1 VIAAPFIVEALDASH
16 DRASFSCGVE
26 ALDRYF
32 WKQVTQDVRR
42 RVTACYVA
50 LDAQGAKVAGYYTL
64 SAAGIPLAEMPA
76 ELAKRL
82 PRYPSVPVARLGRLA
97 VDQAYRG
104 RKLGSALL
112 WDAVQRSLR
121 SEIAVFALVVDAKD
135 DQAGTF
141 YRHHG
146 FTSFGS
152 QPRQLVL
159 PLTNLIIR

>member
-1 VIAAPFIVEALDASH
+1 MAGPFVIEALGPSH

-32 WKQVTQDVRR
+32 QKQVTQDVRR
-42 RVTACYVA
+42 RATACYVA
-50 LDAQGAKVAGYYTL
+50 TEVSGVKVAGYYTL
-64 SAAGIPLAEMPA
+64 AAAGIPLADMPA

-112 WDAVQRSLR
+112 WDAIQRSSR

-135 DQAGTF
+135 DQATAF
-141 YRHHG
+141 YHHHG
-146 FTSFGS
+146 FASFGS
-152 QPRQLVL
+152 QPRQLIL
-159 PLTNLIIR
+159 PLTNLIIKR